1 MKTSTRHFDPRY
13 SPESPLVLLAE
24 DDGELRSLLRGV
36 LRQLGYSVLEA
47 PDGARL
53 KTMVQ
58 SLLQSGHEPRPE
70 LIVSDVRLPGASG
83 LEVLS
88 TLRAHDWYTPV
99 ILMTGIGSPTLEAEA
114 LELGATAVFSKP
126 FPIESFRTCVQDV
139 IPIV

>member
-1 MKTSTRHFDPRY
+1 M
-13 SPESPLVLLAE
+13 LLAE
-24 DDGELRSLLRGV
+24 DDRELRSLLGAV

-70 LIVSDVRLPGASG
+70 LIVSDVRMPGASG

-88 TLRAHDWYTPV
+88 TLREHAWSHP
-99 ILMTGIGSPTLEAEA
+99 
-114 LELGATAVFSKP
+114 
-126 FPIESFRTCVQDV
+126 
-139 IPIV
+139 